1 MPYYTYEARDKG
13 GKLVKNQ
20 AFALNKQE
28 LIKILQTEEMMI
40 LSITESA
47 SLADKQHKKMHKKA
61 RVSDLILFAKELAIL
76 IENGVP
82 IIEAMDVSLK
92 QIDSIELAKAI
103 KDIKRDLEGGTTF
116 RDAIAKH
123 PRIFSSFWHD
133 MIDAGEVSG
142 QLPFVIRQI
151 LTFLESR
158 EDMRKKTL
166 NAFIYPAML
175 LLLAVVVI
183 MVFIFR
189 VVPIFQ
195 ELFTSFGSKL
205 PIFTQIVINISDVV
219 KKYFFGVAIA
229 IAVIVLIIRQLVSTR
244 PGRLAAENIALST
257 PVIGNLFLSL
267 AIERFS
273 STLGVLLKSGIP
285 IIRAL
290 EIAIKTSQS
299 VVFAERLEEAKMK
312 IVGGL
317 PFSEALQQSGFLPP
331 LVVQLI
337 VVAEKT
343 GNFSGMLEEISKY
356 YKDVIDIA
364 VTRFTALI
372 GPVVLIF
379 MAVVIG
385 SLIVAMFLPI
395 FKIATLG
402 S

>member
-1 MPYYTYEARDKG
+1 MPYYIYEARDKD

-40 LSITESA
+40 LSINESA
-47 SLADKQHKKMHKKA
+47 SLADRQRKKLHRKT
-61 RVSDLILFAKELAIL
+61 RISDLILFAKELAIL

-92 QIDSIELAKAI
+92 QIESTELLKAI
-103 KDIKRDLEGGTTF
+103 KDIKRDLEGGSTM

-123 PRIFSSFWHD
+123 PRIFSSFWYD

-151 LTFLESR
+151 LVFLESR

-175 LLLAVVVI
+175 LILAIFVI
-183 MVFIFR
+183 MIFVFR

-195 ELFTSFGSKL
+195 ELFASFGSKL
-205 PIFTQIVINISDVV
+205 PIFTQIVINTSDIV

-229 IAVIVLIIRQLVSTR
+229 VAIIMLIVRQIIATR
-244 PGRLAAENIALST
+244 PGRRVAENIVLNT
-257 PVIGNLFLSL
+257 PVVGNLFLSL
-267 AIERFS
+267 SIERFA

-290 EIAIKTSQS
+290 EISIKTSQS
-299 VVFAERLEEAKMK
+299 AVFAERLEEAKMK

-317 PFSEALQQSGFLPP
+317 SFSDSLQQSGLLPP
-331 LVVQLI
+331 LVVQLM

-343 GNFSGMLEEISKY
+343 GNFSGMLEEVSKY

-372 GPVVLIF
+372 GPVVLIL
-379 MAVVIG
+379 MSVVIG